1 MYTDELTLTYIMI
14 TQSTQLLS
22 LLKKLEGGKSYREPF
37 NLLEATG
44 GPLLDSLA

>member
-44 GPLLDSLA
+44 GPLFDSLA